1 MDIQMARRD
10 LCFKRVAAL
19 SILVLLLSCG
29 SVGSAISWQAYTPD
43 ILDQARQEG
52 RPVIL
57 DFYAGWCVPCHELE
71 RYTFSD
77 ERVIEAAGPF
87 VTVRAD
93 VTDYESLD
101 SEGLSLE
108 SEPLRRQFN
117 MIALPTVVFIDAQGN
132 EVRGARVT
140 GYLDPE
146 DFLPLM
152 ELAVGSAQADTL

>member
-1 MDIQMARRD
+1 MNLQMAARD
-10 LCFKRVAAL
+10 GVWFKRVAAL
-19 SILVLLLSCG
+19 SILVLHLSCG
-29 SVGSAISWQAYTPD
+29 SAGSAISWQPYSPD
-43 ILDQARQEG
+43 ILDQAREEG
-52 RPVIL
+52 QPVIL
-57 DFYAGWCVPCHELE
+57 DFYAEWCVPCHELE

-77 ERVIEAAGPF
+77 ERVIEASGPF

-117 MIALPTVVFIDAQGN
+117 LIGLPTVVFIDAQGN
-132 EVRGARVT
+132 EVREARVT

-146 DFLPLM
+146 DLLPLM
-152 ELAVGSAQADTL
+152 KLALGT

>member
-1 MDIQMARRD
+1 MAVREGFWFR
-10 LCFKRVAAL
+10 RVAIL
-19 SILVLLLSCG
+19 SVLMLYLSCG
-29 SVGSAISWQAYTPD
+29 SAGSAISWHPYTPD
-43 ILDQARQEG
+43 ILDQAREEG

-57 DFYAGWCVPCHELE
+57 DFYAEWCVPCHELE

-77 ERVIEAAGPF
+77 DRVIEATGPF

-117 MIALPTVVFIDAQGN
+117 TIALPTGVFIDVQGN
-132 EVRGARVT
+132 EVREARVT
-140 GYLDPE
+140 GYLESE
-146 DFLPLM
+146 DLLPLM
-152 ELAVGSAQADTL
+152 ELALGS

>member
-1 MDIQMARRD
+1 MAVRD
-10 LCFKRVAAL
+10 DFWCKRVAIL
-19 SILVLLLSCG
+19 SILVFHLSCG
-29 SVGSAISWQAYTPD
+29 NGGPAISWQPYSPD
-43 ILDQARQEG
+43 ILNQARQEG

-57 DFYAGWCVPCHELE
+57 DFYAEWCVPCHELE

-77 ERVIEAAGPF
+77 ERVIEATEPF
-87 VTVRAD
+87 LTVRAD

-132 EVRGARVT
+132 EVQEARVT

-146 DFLPLM
+146 DLLPLM
-152 ELAVGSAQADTL
+152 ELALGS

>member
-1 MDIQMARRD
+1 MAVRND
-10 LCFKRVAAL
+10 FWCKRVAIL
-19 SILVLLLSCG
+19 SVLVFHLSCG
-29 SVGSAISWQAYTPD
+29 NAGPEISWQPYSPD
-43 ILDQARQEG
+43 ILNQARQEG

-57 DFYAGWCVPCHELE
+57 DFYAEWCVPCHELE

-77 ERVIEAAGPF
+77 ERVIEATGPF
-87 VTVRAD
+87 LTVRAD

-132 EVRGARVT
+132 EVQEARVT

-146 DFLPLM
+146 DLLPLM
-152 ELAVGSAQADTL
+152 ELALGS

>member
-1 MDIQMARRD
+1 MAGRD
-10 LCFKRVAAL
+10 LWFKRVAAL
-19 SILVLLLSCG
+19 SILLLHLSCG
-29 SVGSAISWQAYTPD
+29 SVGSAISWQSYTPD

-57 DFYAGWCVPCHELE
+57 DFYAEWCVPCHELE

-77 ERVIEAAGPF
+77 ERVREASGRF
-87 VTVRAD
+87 LTVRAD

-101 SEGLSLE
+101 SEGLSLD

-132 EVRGARVT
+132 EVREARVT

-146 DFLPLM
+146 DLLPLM
-152 ELAVGSAQADTL
+152 ELALGS

>member
-1 MDIQMARRD
+1 MNLQMAARAYSW
-10 LCFKRVAAL
+10 KSVAVL
-19 SILVLLLSCG
+19 SVLVLHLSC
-29 SVGSAISWQAYTPD
+29 SSSESAISWQPYSPD
-43 ILDQARQEG
+43 ILNQARQEG
-52 RPVIL
+52 RPVML
-57 DFYAGWCVPCHELE
+57 DFYAEWCVPCHELE

-77 ERVIEAAGPF
+77 ERVTEATGPF
-87 VTVRAD
+87 LTVRAD

-132 EVRGARVT
+132 EVREARVT

-146 DFLPLM
+146 DLLPLM
-152 ELAVGSAQADTL
+152 ELALGL

>member
-1 MDIQMARRD
+1 MNLQMTTRAG
-10 LCFKRVAAL
+10 CWFKRVAAL
-19 SILVLLLSCG
+19 SILVLHLSC
-29 SVGSAISWQAYTPD
+29 SSAGSAISWQPYSPE

-52 RPVIL
+52 RPVVL
-57 DFYAGWCVPCHELE
+57 DFYAEWCVPCHELE

-77 ERVIEAAGPF
+77 ERVIEATGPF
-87 VTVRAD
+87 VTARAD

-132 EVRGARVT
+132 EVREARVT

-146 DFLPLM
+146 DLLPLM
-152 ELAVGSAQADTL
+152 ELALGT

>member
-1 MDIQMARRD
+1 MALLMTSRD
-10 LCFKRVAAL
+10 QFWFKRVAAL
-19 SILVLLLSCG
+19 SLLVFHLSCG
-29 SVGSAISWQAYTPD
+29 SAGPPISWQPYTAD

-57 DFYAGWCVPCHELE
+57 DFFADWCVPCHELE

-77 ERVIEAAGPF
+77 QRVIEATGAF

-93 VTDYESLD
+93 VTDYEFPD

-132 EVRGARVT
+132 EVREARVT

-146 DFLPLM
+146 DFLPLLD
-152 ELAVGSAQADTL
+152 LALQ

>member
-1 MDIQMARRD
+1 MAVRND
-10 LCFKRVAAL
+10 FWCKRVAIL
-19 SILVLLLSCG
+19 SVLVFHLSCG
-29 SVGSAISWQAYTPD
+29 NGGPAISWQPYSPD
-43 ILDQARQEG
+43 ILNQARQEG

-57 DFYAGWCVPCHELE
+57 DFYAEWCVPCHELE

-77 ERVIEAAGPF
+77 ERVIEATGPF
-87 VTVRAD
+87 LTVRAD

-101 SEGLSLE
+101 SGGLSLE

-132 EVRGARVT
+132 EVQEARVT

-146 DFLPLM
+146 DLLPLM
-152 ELAVGSAQADTL
+152 ELALGS

>member
-1 MDIQMARRD
+1 MNFPMAVRD
-10 LCFKRVAAL
+10 DFWFKRVAVS
-19 SILVLLLSCG
+19 SILVFHLSCG
-29 SVGSAISWQAYTPD
+29 SAGSAISWQPYSPD
-43 ILDQARQEG
+43 ILNQAREEG

-57 DFYAGWCVPCHELE
+57 DFYAEWCVPCHELE

-77 ERVIEAAGPF
+77 ERVIEATGSF

-101 SEGLSLE
+101 SEGLSVE
-108 SEPLRRQFN
+108 SEALRRQFN

-132 EVRGARVT
+132 EVREARVT

-146 DFLPLM
+146 DLLPLM
-152 ELAVGSAQADTL
+152 ELALGL

>member
-1 MDIQMARRD
+1 MAVRND
-10 LCFKRVAAL
+10 FWCKRVAIL
-19 SILVLLLSCG
+19 SILVFHLSCG
-29 SVGSAISWQAYTPD
+29 DGGPAISWQPYSPD
-43 ILDQARQEG
+43 ILNQARQEG

-57 DFYAGWCVPCHELE
+57 DFYAEWCVPCHELE

-77 ERVIEAAGPF
+77 ERVIEATGPF
-87 VTVRAD
+87 LTVRAD

-132 EVRGARVT
+132 EVQEARVA

-146 DFLPLM
+146 DLLPLM
-152 ELAVGSAQADTL
+152 ELALGS

>member
-1 MDIQMARRD
+1 MNLQMTIRVGFW
-10 LCFKRVAAL
+10 FKRVVAL
-19 SILVLLLSCG
+19 SILLFHLSCG
-29 SVGSAISWQAYTPD
+29 SAGSAISWQPYTPD
-43 ILDQARQEG
+43 ILNQAREEG

-57 DFYAGWCVPCHELE
+57 DFYAEWCVPCHELE

-77 ERVIEAAGPF
+77 ERVIEATGPF

-101 SEGLSLE
+101 SEGLSME

-132 EVRGARVT
+132 EVREARVT

-146 DFLPLM
+146 ELLPLM
-152 ELAVGSAQADTL
+152 KLALGS

>member
-1 MDIQMARRD
+1 MAGRD
-10 LCFKRVAAL
+10 LWAKRVAAL
-19 SILVLLLSCG
+19 SILVLHLSCG
-29 SVGSAISWQAYTPD
+29 SVGSAISWQSYTPD

-57 DFYAGWCVPCHELE
+57 DFYAEWCVPCHELE

-77 ERVIEAAGPF
+77 DRVIEATGPF

-108 SEPLRRQFN
+108 SEPLRSQFN

-132 EVRGARVT
+132 EVREARVT

-152 ELAVGSAQADTL
+152 ELALGA

>member
-1 MDIQMARRD
+1 MDLQMAVRVGVW
-10 LCFKRVAAL
+10 FKRVAAL
-19 SILVLLLSCG
+19 SILVLHLSCG
-29 SVGSAISWQAYTPD
+29 SAGSAISWQPYTPD
-43 ILDQARQEG
+43 ILDQARKEG
-52 RPVIL
+52 QPVIL
-57 DFYAGWCVPCHELE
+57 DFYAEWCVPCHELE

-77 ERVIEAAGPF
+77 ERVIEASGPF

-117 MIALPTVVFIDAQGN
+117 LIGLPTVVFIDAQGN
-132 EVRGARVT
+132 EVREARVT

-146 DFLPLM
+146 DLLPLM
-152 ELAVGSAQADTL
+152 ELALGT

>member
-1 MDIQMARRD
+1 MNLQMTIRVGFW
-10 LCFKRVAAL
+10 FKRVVAL
-19 SILVLLLSCG
+19 SILVFHLSCG
-29 SVGSAISWQAYTPD
+29 SAGSAISWQPYTPD
-43 ILDQARQEG
+43 ILDQAREES

-57 DFYAGWCVPCHELE
+57 DFYAEWCVPCHELE

-77 ERVIEAAGPF
+77 ERVIEATGPF

-93 VTDYESLD
+93 VTDYKSLD
-101 SEGLSLE
+101 SEGLSME

-132 EVRGARVT
+132 EVREARVT

-146 DFLPLM
+146 DLLPLM
-152 ELAVGSAQADTL
+152 ELALGL

>member
-1 MDIQMARRD
+1 MNLQMAARAYSW
-10 LCFKRVAAL
+10 KSVAVF
-19 SILVLLLSCG
+19 SVLVLHLSC
-29 SVGSAISWQAYTPD
+29 SSSESAISWQPYSPD
-43 ILDQARQEG
+43 ILNQARQEG

-57 DFYAGWCVPCHELE
+57 DFYAEWCVPCHELE

-77 ERVIEAAGPF
+77 ERVIEATGPF
-87 VTVRAD
+87 LTVRAD

-132 EVRGARVT
+132 EVREARVT

-146 DFLPLM
+146 DLLPLM
-152 ELAVGSAQADTL
+152 ELTLGS

>member
-1 MDIQMARRD
+1 MNLQMAVRND
-10 LCFKRVAAL
+10 FWCKRVAIL
-19 SILVLLLSCG
+19 SVLVFHLSCG
-29 SVGSAISWQAYTPD
+29 NGGPAISWQPYSPD
-43 ILDQARQEG
+43 ILNQARQEG

-57 DFYAGWCVPCHELE
+57 DFYAEWCVPCHELE

-77 ERVIEAAGPF
+77 ERVIEATGPF
-87 VTVRAD
+87 LTVRAD

-132 EVRGARVT
+132 EVQEARVV

-146 DFLPLM
+146 DLLPLM
-152 ELAVGSAQADTL
+152 ELALGS

>member
-1 MDIQMARRD
+1 MNLQMTIRVGFW
-10 LCFKRVAAL
+10 FKRVVAL
-19 SILVLLLSCG
+19 SILVFHLSCG
-29 SVGSAISWQAYTPD
+29 SAGSAISWQPYTPD
-43 ILDQARQEG
+43 ILDQAREEG

-57 DFYAGWCVPCHELE
+57 DFYAEWCVPCHELE

-77 ERVIEAAGPF
+77 ERVIEATGPF

-101 SEGLSLE
+101 SEGLSME

-132 EVRGARVT
+132 EVREARVT

-146 DFLPLM
+146 DLLPLM
-152 ELAVGSAQADTL
+152 ELALGL

>member
-1 MDIQMARRD
+1 MAVRND
-10 LCFKRVAAL
+10 FWCKRVAIL
-19 SILVLLLSCG
+19 SVLVFHLSCG
-29 SVGSAISWQAYTPD
+29 NGGPAISWQPYSPD
-43 ILDQARQEG
+43 ILNQARQEG

-57 DFYAGWCVPCHELE
+57 DFYAEWCVPCHELE

-77 ERVIEAAGPF
+77 ERVIEATGPF
-87 VTVRAD
+87 LTVRAD

-132 EVRGARVT
+132 EVQEARVT

-146 DFLPLM
+146 DLLPLM
-152 ELAVGSAQADTL
+152 ELALSG

>member
-1 MDIQMARRD
+1 MAV
-10 LCFKRVAAL
+10 FSV
-19 SILVLLLSCG
+19 LVLHLSC
-29 SVGSAISWQAYTPD
+29 SSSESAISWQPYSPD

-52 RPVIL
+52 RPIIL
-57 DFYAGWCVPCHELE
+57 DFYAEWCVPCHELE

-77 ERVIEAAGPF
+77 ERVIEATGPF

-101 SEGLSLE
+101 SEGLSME

-132 EVRGARVT
+132 EVREARVT

-146 DFLPLM
+146 DLLPLM
-152 ELAVGSAQADTL
+152 ELALGT

>member
-1 MDIQMARRD
+1 MNLQMAVRND
-10 LCFKRVAAL
+10 FWCKRVAIL
-19 SILVLLLSCG
+19 SILVFHLSCG
-29 SVGSAISWQAYTPD
+29 NGGPAISWQPYSPD
-43 ILDQARQEG
+43 ILNQARQEG

-57 DFYAGWCVPCHELE
+57 DFYAEWCVPCHELE

-77 ERVIEAAGPF
+77 ERVIEATGPF
-87 VTVRAD
+87 LTVRAD

-132 EVRGARVT
+132 EVQEVRVT

-146 DFLPLM
+146 DLLPLM
-152 ELAVGSAQADTL
+152 ELALGS

>member
-1 MDIQMARRD
+1 MKLQMAVRD
-10 LCFKRVAAL
+10 DFWFKTVAAL
-19 SILVLLLSCG
+19 SILVLHLSCG
-29 SVGSAISWQAYTPD
+29 SGGSAISWQAYTPD
-43 ILDQARQEG
+43 SLDQARQEG

-57 DFYAGWCVPCHELE
+57 DFCAEWCVPCHELE

-77 ERVIEAAGPF
+77 DRVIEATGPF

-132 EVRGARVT
+132 EVREARVT

-146 DFLPLM
+146 DLLPLM
-152 ELAVGSAQADTL
+152 ELALGS

>member
-1 MDIQMARRD
+1 PSTVTEAEIAQAIVRLGFAPRTRVGGEPAPTPSTGPITALPEPVARALAEARD
-10 LCFKRVAAL
+10 AA
-19 SILVLLLSCG
+19 
-29 SVGSAISWQAYTPD
+29 
-43 ILDQARQEG
+43 
-52 RPVIL
+52 RPVFL
-57 DFYAGWCVPCHELE
+57 DFYAEWCVPCHELE

-77 ERVIEAAGPF
+77 ERVIEATGPF
-87 VTVRAD
+87 LTVRAD

-132 EVRGARVT
+132 EVQEARVT

-146 DFLPLM
+146 DLLPLM
-152 ELAVGSAQADTL
+152 ELALGL

>member
-1 MDIQMARRD
+1 MAVRD
-10 LCFKRVAAL
+10 DFWFKRVAVL
-19 SILVLLLSCG
+19 SILVLHLSCG
-29 SVGSAISWQAYTPD
+29 SVGSAISWQSYTSG

-57 DFYAGWCVPCHELE
+57 DFYAEWCVPCHELE

-77 ERVIEAAGPF
+77 DRVIEATGPF

-132 EVRGARVT
+132 EVREARVT

-146 DFLPLM
+146 DLLPLM
-152 ELAVGSAQADTL
+152 QLALGL